1 MHCRKFRKHAFPEV
15 IIMAHPHPH
24 PHSPGDGK
32 SPTASNPCASASLH
46 AHEHQ
51 QHGGHEHVAPTAGHS
66 DAHGHRHGH
75 SHDHGH
81 SHGHGHVHAPKNF
94 GTAFAVGIALNTA
107 FVIAE
112 VVYGLMAHSLAL
124 LADAGH
130 NLSDVLGLLLA
141 WGASVLARRLPSSRF
156 TYGLRS
162 TSILAAVVNAV
173 LLLTVTG
180 GIAWEAIGRI
190 SQPDAVQST
199 TVIVIAAIGV
209 VINTAT
215 ALMFMRGGDD
225 LNIRGAFLHMAGD
238 ALISLGVVAA
248 GVVILYTGWV
258 WLDPAVSLVIALLIV
273 FGTWGLLRDSVQLA
287 LQAVPQGMPAEKVR
301 AYLQSL
307 PGVAEI
313 HDLHIWG
320 MSTTETAL
328 TVHLVMPSGFPG
340 DAFNCAV
347 ADHLQQR
354 FSIGHATI
362 QVETGDL
369 AAPCRL
375 APEHVV

>member
-1 MHCRKFRKHAFPEV
+1 M
-15 IIMAHPHPH
+15 
-24 PHSPGDGK
+24 
-32 SPTASNPCASASLH
+32 
-46 AHEHQ
+46 
-51 QHGGHEHVAPTAGHS
+51 
-66 DAHGHRHGH
+66 
-75 SHDHGH
+75 
-81 SHGHGHVHAPKNF
+81 
-94 GTAFAVGIALNTA
+94 
-107 FVIAE
+107 IAE
-112 VVYGLMAHSLAL
+112 VVYGLMANSLAL

-180 GIAWEAIGRI
+180 GIAWEAIGRFG
-190 SQPDAVQST
+190 QPGNVQSM

-225 LNIRGAFLHMAGD
+225 DLNIRGAFLHMAGD

-248 GVVILYTGWV
+248 GIVIMYTGWV

-273 FGTWGLLRDSVQLA
+273 LGTWGLLRDSVQLA

-307 PGVAEI
+307 PGVAAI

-340 DAFNCAV
+340 DVFNCAV
-347 ADHLQQR
+347 ADELQRR

-362 QVETGDL
+362 QVETGDA
-369 AAPCRL
+369 AAPCKL
-375 APEHVV
+375 APDHIV

>member
-1 MHCRKFRKHAFPEV
+1 
-15 IIMAHPHPH
+15 MAHPHPH
-24 PHSPGDGK
+24 PHADSKHPAKPADINAHVAQAHDHGDHAEPGHAG
-32 SPTASNPCASASLH
+32 H
-46 AHEHQ
+46 AH
-51 QHGGHEHVAPTAGHS
+51 TAHAS
-66 DAHGHRHGH
+66 DDHGHGTA
-75 SHDHGH
+75 HGH
-81 SHGHGHVHAPKNF
+81 SHGHGHGHSHGHGHAPKNF
-94 GTAFAVGIALNTA
+94 GTAFAIGIALNTG

-112 VVYGLMAHSLAL
+112 VVYGLMANSLAL

-173 LLLTVTG
+173 LLLTVTA
-180 GIAWEAIGRI
+180 GIAWEAIGRFG
-190 SQPDAVQST
+190 QPGNVQSM
-199 TVIVIAAIGV
+199 TVIVIAGIGV

-215 ALMFMRGGDD
+215 ALMFMRGGDDD

-248 GVVILYTGWV
+248 GIVIMYTGWV

-273 FGTWGLLRDSVQLA
+273 LGTWGLLRDSVRLA
-287 LQAVPQGMPAEKVR
+287 LQAVPQGMAADKVR
-301 AYLQSL
+301 AYLESL
-307 PGVAEI
+307 PGVAAI

-328 TVHLVMPSGFPG
+328 TVHLVMPAGFPG
-340 DAFNCAV
+340 DVFNCTV
-347 ADHLQQR
+347 ADELQRR
-354 FSIGHATI
+354 FSIGHATM
-362 QVETGDL
+362 QVETGDA

-375 APEHVV
+375 APDHIV